1 MSSLS
6 PRLQIRVQQKQ
17 ILTPGLV
24 QMVSLLQLNRLELK
38 DMIQAEIS
46 QNPVL
51 EESGEGGE
59 ELTPEELQPL
69 LEAERLADP
78 ADQSILDV
86 TSGPVEVDVSD
97 GAYTTSEGLDS
108 AAVAAASAQV
118 EAASILP
125 VDGAGDAVAGTAA
138 PETPEAPAQADP
150 FDEIDFGSYFDD
162 YLDPGYKSPASENV
176 EKPSFETFLSSPVT
190 LSDHLHSQLA
200 LLALSEEVRD
210 AADGVVGNLDENG
223 YLLSTPEEMA
233 AEGGNSLEDVK
244 EAVRMVQTLDPA
256 GVAASDLR
264 ECLLLQ
270 LESRNGKNGLAWQI
284 VSDHLKLVETRQTK
298 ELARLLRRPLEHIQ
312 IALDVIKHLDPRPG
326 LRYSGP
332 GARQVEPDV
341 YISKDGDDYLI
352 QVSDDDV
359 PQLRL
364 NPQYR
369 RMLDR
374 EQEPNREVRSYI
386 KERYASAIQ
395 LMKNIEQRKQT
406 ILRVCQS
413 VVRRQMDFLEFGI
426 DHLKPM
432 MIKEI
437 AEEIGVHPSTVSRA
451 VSNKYA
457 HTPQGVYELRY
468 FFSEAVQGPGG
479 GATPLLILKRRV
491 KKMIEEE
498 DPMHPLT
505 DEQITERLQAEGI
518 EVTRRTVAKY
528 REDMRIPSTHQ
539 RRVRS

>member
-6 PRLQIRVQQKQ
+6 PRLQVRVQQKQ

-38 DMIQAEIS
+38 DMIQAEIA

-51 EESGEGGE
+51 EESGDGGE

-69 LEAERLADP
+69 LEAERVADP

-86 TSGPVEVDVSD
+86 TSGPVEVDATD
-97 GAYTTSEGLDS
+97 GAYATEGFDS
-108 AAVAAASAQV
+108 AAVNVPEQIEVMPGPIPDAAMDTA
-118 EAASILP
+118 I
-125 VDGAGDAVAGTAA
+125 GTP

-200 LLALSEEVRD
+200 LVALSEEVRD

-223 YLLSTPEEMA
+223 YLLSSPEEMA
-233 AEGGNSLEDVK
+233 AEGGHTLEDVR
-244 EAVRMVQTLDPA
+244 EAIRVVQTLDPA
-256 GVAASDLR
+256 GVAATDLR

-270 LESRNGKNGLAWQI
+270 LDSRGAKDGVAWQI
-284 VSDHLKLVETRQTK
+284 VSDHLKLVETRQPK
-298 ELARLLRRPLEHIQ
+298 ELVRLLRRPMEHIQ
-312 IALDVIKHLDPRPG
+312 IAMDVIKHLDPRPG

-341 YISKDGDDYLI
+341 YISKDGEDYLI
-352 QVSDDDV
+352 QISDDDV

-374 EQEPNREVRSYI
+374 EQEPNRDVRSYI

-406 ILRVCQS
+406 ILKVCQS
-413 VVRRQMDFLEFGI
+413 VVRRQLDFLEHGI
-426 DHLKPM
+426 DQLKPM

-457 HTPQGVYELRY
+457 HTPQGVFELRY

-505 DEQITERLQAEGI
+505 DEQITERLQGEGI

>member
-1 MSSLS
+1 M
-6 PRLQIRVQQKQ
+6 QQKQ

-38 DMIQAEIS
+38 EMINAEIS

-51 EESGEGGE
+51 EESGDGGE

-69 LEAERLADP
+69 LEAERAGDP
-78 ADQSILDV
+78 ADKTILEITAEPPELSDQE
-86 TSGPVEVDVSD
+86 SGGEPD
-97 GAYTTSEGLDS
+97 AP
-108 AAVAAASAQV
+108 AASAQGTV
-118 EAASILP
+118 AESAQ
-125 VDGAGDAVAGTAA
+125 AGDA
-138 PETPEAPAQADP
+138 PEAAETKTADP
-150 FDEIDFGSYFDD
+150 FDEIDLGEYFDQ
-162 YLDPGYKSPASENV
+162 YLDPGFKSPALENV

-190 LSDHLHSQLA
+190 LANHLQSQLA
-200 LLALSEEVRD
+200 LVVLTDEVRD
-210 AADGVVGNLDENG
+210 AAEAVVGNLDENG
-223 YLLSTPEEMA
+223 YLMSSPEELA
-233 AEGGNSLEDVK
+233 EETGLSAADVAEGIRV
-244 EAVRMVQTLDPA
+244 VHTLDPA
-256 GVAASDLR
+256 GVGARDLR

-270 LESRNGKNGLAWQI
+270 LESRGGKGGVAWQI
-284 VSDHLKLVETRQTK
+284 VETHLKMVELRQTK
-298 ELARLLRRPLEHIQ
+298 DLAKALKRPIEHIL
-312 IALDVIKHLDPRPG
+312 IALDVIRHLDPRPG

-341 YISKDGDDYLI
+341 YITKDGEDYLI

-364 NPQYR
+364 NPQYK

-374 EQEPNREVRSYI
+374 EQEPDKDVRNYV
-386 KERYASAIQ
+386 KERYNSAIQ

-406 ILRVCQS
+406 ILKVCQS
-413 VVRRQMDFLEFGI
+413 IVRRQTEFLEQGL
-426 DHLKPM
+426 DSLRPM

-451 VSNKYA
+451 VSGKYA

-479 GATPLLILKRRV
+479 GATPLLLLKRRV

-498 DPMHPLT
+498 DPAHPLT
-505 DEQITERLQAEGI
+505 DEQITDRLQAEGI
-518 EVTRRTVAKY
+518 QVTRRTVAKY

-539 RRVRS
+539 RRVRQ

>member
-1 MSSLS
+1 MGSLS
-6 PRLQIRVQQKQ
+6 PRLQVRISQKQ

-38 DMIQAEIS
+38 DMISAEVA

-51 EESGEGGE
+51 EEATEGGE

-69 LEAERLADP
+69 LEAEGERSGDP
-78 ADQSILDV
+78 ADQSILEV
-86 TSGPVEVDVSD
+86 TAGPMELEGTDAEYEPIAMAASIALENAASGM
-97 GAYTTSEGLDS
+97 GAEDS
-108 AAVAAASAQV
+108 VNIDPAAAS
-118 EAASILP
+118 
-125 VDGAGDAVAGTAA
+125 TAEV
-138 PETPEAPAQADP
+138 PETKAADP

-162 YLDPGYKSPASENV
+162 YLDPGYKSPAAEIS

-200 LLALSEEVRD
+200 LIALPEAVRD
-210 AADGVVGNLDENG
+210 AAEGIIGNLDENG
-223 YLLSTPEEMA
+223 YLTSTSEEIA
-233 AEGGNSLEDVK
+233 TAEGHDPAVMA
-244 EAVRMVQTLDPA
+244 EALKVVHSLDPA
-256 GVAASDLR
+256 GVGSADLR

-270 LESRNGKNGLAWQI
+270 IESRNGKDGLAWKI
-284 VSDHLKLVETRQTK
+284 VADHLKMVELRQFK
-298 ELARLLRRPLEHIQ
+298 ELAKALHRPQEHID
-312 IALDVIKHLDPRPG
+312 IAIDVIRHLDPRPG

-352 QVSDDDV
+352 QINDEDV

-374 EQEPNREVRSYI
+374 NQEPDKEVRNYV

-413 VVRRQMDFLEFGI
+413 IVRRQMDFLEHGI
-426 DHLKPM
+426 DELKPM

-451 VSNKYA
+451 VSSKYA
-457 HTPQGVYELRY
+457 HTPQGVFELRY
-468 FFSEAVQGPGG
+468 FFSEAVQGPSGG
-479 GATPLLILKRRV
+479 GTPLLILKRRV

-498 DPMHPLT
+498 DTAHPLT
-505 DEQITERLQAEGI
+505 DEHITERLQAEGI
-518 EVTRRTVAKY
+518 QVTRRTVAKY

-539 RRVRS
+539 RRVRK